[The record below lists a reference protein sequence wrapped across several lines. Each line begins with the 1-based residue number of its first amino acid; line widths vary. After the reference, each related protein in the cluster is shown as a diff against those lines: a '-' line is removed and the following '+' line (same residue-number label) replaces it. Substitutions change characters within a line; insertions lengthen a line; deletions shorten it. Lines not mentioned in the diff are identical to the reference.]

1 MASTVIGISL
11 ATIEVCV
18 FVRRLRSSHF
28 LFSGRKVMKEKL
40 VYEKKYPPS
49 DRISRSCHVEEKA
62 SEHPSGDLY
71 FGIRAN
77 TQYTIIPERDARS
90 EEFIREAIR
99 ISELYRMDLRI
110 VRHYEKISVR
120 LALDFGNEMW
130 HTNRLFAMADK
141 ISFFNDEG
149 KRDLAA
155 DIEFYTHV
163 VVKKGISVAP

>member
-1 MASTVIGISL
+1 M

-28 LFSGRKVMKEKL
+28 YFWGEKMQGKL
-40 VYEKKYPPS
+40 VYEKEYPPS
-49 DRISRSCHVEEKA
+49 ERYSRSTYGI
-62 SEHPSGDLY
+62 SETTDNPSNGLCY
-71 FGIRAN
+71 GIPVIER
-77 TQYTIIPERDARS
+77 YTIIPERDARS